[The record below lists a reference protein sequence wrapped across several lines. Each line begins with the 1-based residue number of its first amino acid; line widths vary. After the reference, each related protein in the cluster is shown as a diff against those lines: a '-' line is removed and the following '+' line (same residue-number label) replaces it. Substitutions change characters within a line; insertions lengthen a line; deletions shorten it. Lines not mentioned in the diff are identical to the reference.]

1 MRLAALEHFLVVI
14 FVHDCSLFLL
24 LLLLLLLMV
33 LLLLLQQH
41 STYVSLIKSQ
51 ARGCSTKMS
60 QLWNVLPFVIIIF
73 HNALHPSSL
82 PLPLPLFHCLSPVSC
97 SGHVNSKIMIHYAGV
112 PSIVVTSSKSQ
123 RRDEK
128 EDHKK
133 EKPKEKGHGDNTQK
147 AENGCGWRCSHAS
160 SLS

>member
-73 HNALHPSSL
+73 HNAPQLSSPS
-82 PLPLPLFHCLSPVSC
+82 PLTLRLSPVSC

>member
-14 FVHDCSLFLL
+14 LCSLMLLLMLL
-24 LLLLLLLMV
+24 LLLLLSLLL

-73 HNALHPSSL
+73 HNALHPSS
-82 PLPLPLFHCLSPVSC
+82 LPLPLFHCLSPVSC